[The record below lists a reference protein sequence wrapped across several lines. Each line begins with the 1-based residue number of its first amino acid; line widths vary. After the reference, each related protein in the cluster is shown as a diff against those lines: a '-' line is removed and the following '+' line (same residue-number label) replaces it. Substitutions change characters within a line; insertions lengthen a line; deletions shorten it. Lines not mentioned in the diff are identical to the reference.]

1 MVEGKHHLAI
11 SRGGAQATRT
21 MRIAPLLAALA
32 LPSLAAAQAV
42 PAPPNAPATV
52 QPQNGRLL
60 LTYQGRVLFEGK
72 VASTGSPAAL
82 IQFVDSADGRVTQVL
97 KWTAT
102 GRDRIT
108 LSGVILASPEAFA
121 AAVEPRE
128 DGLPV
133 VRHAVGP
140 VINRLNR
147 ALYDR
152 RGDWVLSVDEPAGA
166 TLVPLTDGDS
176 GVHYQLTAQGGEV
189 ALRFR
194 PRFYQRH
201 RGLAEYRPWE
211 YQPWS
216 KSVAGWTSWY
226 AYFDKV
232 TQQDIQQSADVLAEV
247 LRPFGYSY
255 LQIDDGYQQLPI
267 GMPDHW
273 LHTNEKFPGGLDSL
287 ERYIASRGLQPG
299 LWTNVSFQDRLAAE
313 THPQWFVRTTGGRPA
328 RGNWVGYIM
337 DGSSAGAMD
346 TLVTPVYRA
355 LRAMGW
361 DYFKL
366 DALRHLRYEG
376 YNSYA
381 DYFERKGLDR
391 EAVFRNVVR
400 QVRLAIGN
408 DVYLLACWGI
418 RPELIGLVD
427 GMRVGDDGFGY
438 GSFAEYNSFNNVV
451 WRNDPDH
458 IEIHQPDGYKA
469 ATLTSLTGSVLML
482 TDLPEVY
489 RTDRV
494 EAAKRTAPVLVTR
507 PGELYD
513 VDPSR
518 SSLIGQAGTQLSG
531 SGPRPFDADQREVV
545 SLYQLDIARPF
556 EQWTV
561 LARTR
566 DVGPISL
573 TELGLLPGT
582 DYVGFEFWTRKSLG
596 AVRDTLSVGPID
608 PHFQVQ
614 VICLRQQVEH
624 PQVLSTSRH
633 VTCGGPDLQDV
644 AWGPAG
650 LSGVSE
656 LVAGDPYDLYLTEP
670 AGFRFDRVDA
680 SGARVVSQ
688 RLDGTMRVIRLE
700 SAGGGVARW
709 SVRYR

>member
-1 MVEGKHHLAI
+1 MKMFIALAACLAPTI
-11 SRGGAQATRT
+11 AGAQA
-21 MRIAPLLAALA
+21 
-32 LPSLAAAQAV
+32 LPE
-42 PAPPNAPATV
+42 PPNTAATLRV
-52 QPQNGRLL
+52 SDGRILL
-60 LTYQGRVLFEGK
+60 SYQGRVLFEGS
-72 VASTGSPAAL
+72 VTTTGSPASL

-102 GRDRIT
+102 GNDRVTIT
-108 LSGVILASPEAFA
+108 GVVLGSPEAFA

-140 VINRLNR
+140 VTNRLNR
-147 ALYDR
+147 AFYDR
-152 RGDWVLSVDEPAGA
+152 RADWVLSVDEPARVA
-166 TLVPLTDGDS
+166 LLPAAAGDS
-176 GVHYQLTAQGGEV
+176 TVAYQVTAKGGEV

-194 PRFYQRH
+194 PRYYQQH
-201 RGLAEYRPWE
+201 RGLAQYRPWE
-211 YQPWS
+211 YQPWTR
-216 KSVAGWTSWY
+216 SVAGWTSWY
-226 AYFDKV
+226 AFFDKV
-232 TQQDIQQSADVLAEV
+232 TEQDIQQTADVMAEV

-273 LHTNEKFPGGLDSL
+273 LHANAKFPGGLDSL
-287 ERYIASRGLQPG
+287 QRYIHARGLQPG
-299 LWTNVSFQDRLAAE
+299 IWTNVSFQDRLPAE
-313 THPQWFVRTTGGRPA
+313 THPQWFVRTADEKPA
-328 RGNWVGYIM
+328 QGNWVGYVM

-346 TLVTPVYRA
+346 TLVTPVYKA

-381 DYFERKGLDR
+381 DFFDRKGLDR
-391 EAVFRNVVR
+391 EAVFRGFVR
-400 QVRLAIGN
+400 QVRDAIGW

-438 GSFAEYNSFNNVV
+438 GSFAQYNSFNNVV

-458 IEIHQPDGYKA
+458 IELHQADGYKA

-482 TDLPEVY
+482 TDRPEVY

-494 EAAKRTAPVLVTR
+494 EAAKRTAPVLFTR

-518 SSLIGQAGTQLSG
+518 SALLDQAGTQLSG

-545 SLYQLDIARPF
+545 PLYQLDIARPF

-566 DVGPISL
+566 NDSAAIPL
-573 TELGLLPGT
+573 AELGLSPNT
-582 DYVGFEFWTRKSLG
+582 DYLGFEFWTRRALG
-596 AVRDTLSVGPID
+596 VVRDTLRPGSID
-608 PHFQVQ
+608 ARFGVQ
-614 VICLRQQVEH
+614 VICLRPRVAH
-624 PQVLSTSRH
+624 PQLLATSRH
-633 VTCGGPDLQDV
+633 VTCGGPDLRDV
-644 AWGPAG
+644 SWKDGV
-650 LSGVSE
+650 LSGVSDV
-656 LVAGDPYDLYLTEP
+656 VAGDPYELYVHEP
-670 AGFRFDRVDA
+670 AGARFDRVDA
-680 SGARVVSQ
+680 VGARVVSQ
-688 RLDGTMRVIRLE
+688 RRDGAMRVIRLE
-700 SAGGGVARW
+700 SQQGGVVRW
-709 SVRYR
+709 GVRYHPVPAR